1 MGDPAIVAAANAAP
15 VLLLSALA
23 IAARASTREPLP
35 SLIAAALPAAA
46 SAGVI
51 AASVTGDVDLARRL
65 GVAGAAAA
73 GAVIVTAVL
82 RTRARFVAAALLGG
96 IIAGGALALIAALQ
110 LAVVP
115 SLLER
120 ALAAVD
126 LGGALARYAAPAAMI
141 VGFLL
146 AGPGVRAGG
155 VVGERSRTVRWSL
168 AGAAAVIASLAVAAG
183 ALAGERS
190 VDAAPGILLAVAAG
204 AALGVTGW
212 MLVVR
217 IAGRAAHPV
226 DPVAG
231 ALVGA
236 AAVVL
241 VLPALV
247 PVAVAAAAAAAGLA
261 GGAVRGARRPGLG
274 ACLGV
279 LTGIAAGGVIVGL
292 LADGIGFAATGGLA
306 QSAAQVLAVIAVAA
320 VGGASGALM
329 GVLLRLVPERNR
341 QRVTESEAPGNDNS
355 PGEPRL

>member
-1 MGDPAIVAAANAAP
+1 MGDPAIVAAAVAAP
-15 VLLLSALA
+15 VLLVAALV
-23 IAARASTREPLP
+23 IAASASMRE
-35 SLIAAALPAAA
+35 SLRPAIVAGLPAAVI
-46 SAGVI
+46 AGVI
-51 AASVTGDVDLARRL
+51 AATLTGAVDLAPL
-65 GVAGAAAA
+65 VSVIGATAAGAAIVAA
-73 GAVIVTAVL
+73 VV
-82 RTRARFVAAALLGG
+82 RTRAPLVVAAAVGG
-96 IIAGGALALIAALQ
+96 IMAGATIAVITALQ

-115 SLLER
+115 PLLER

-126 LGGALARYAAPAAMI
+126 LGGALARYAAPAAI
-141 VGFLL
+141 IGGFLVVAPRGNPVAAAGKRFVATRWLL
-146 AGPGVRAGG
+146 AG
-155 VVGERSRTVRWSL
+155 L
-168 AGAAAVIASLAVAAG
+168 AASLAALAVAGG

-306 QSAAQVLAVIAVAA
+306 QSAAQVVAVIAVAA

-329 GVLLRLVPERNR
+329 GVLLRLVPGGNR

-355 PGEPRL
+355 PGEPGL